1 MDPSMFL
8 MAGRSAQR
16 QPRRA
21 GFALAAA
28 IIAVGA
34 FSGCGGSDDSAS
46 KQLELQQARAE
57 GRAEAVAEQRA
68 KRTAADAAA
77 LRKELAQLRKE
88 QRKGTARDSSSK
100 KSGTG
105 GSEARPSGGAASSA
119 SGSSAKS
126 CGDGITA
133 NSVTSWEFARAVR
146 DDYYS
151 GGQSSQVST
160 FSPVTG
166 QAYAMSCSGSGAV
179 TCRGGNGA
187 SVTFP

>member
-1 MDPSMFL
+1 MPFPSP
-8 MAGRSAQR
+8 R
-16 QPRRA
+16 QPRRV
-21 GFALAAA
+21 GLALITA
-28 IIAVGA
+28 IVALGA
-34 FSGCGGSDDSAS
+34 LSGCAGSDDDSAS

-57 GRAEAVAEQRA
+57 GRAEAIAEQRA
-68 KRTAADAAA
+68 KKTAADAAA
-77 LRKELAQLRKE
+77 LRKELTQLRKD
-88 QRKGTARDSSSK
+88 QRKRTSTGSSSK
-100 KSGTG
+100 KSSSN
-105 GSEARPSGGAASSA
+105 GSSSRA
-119 SGSSAKS
+119 SGSSASSGSGSSVKT

-133 NSVTSWEFARAVR
+133 NSVTSCEFARAVR

-166 QAYAMSCSGSGAV
+166 QAYSMSCSGSGAV